1 MKEKQ
6 FVDYYDALGLEGNAS
21 DWEIRNAYRKLAKK
35 YHPDMVIGLSEEA
48 QKECEEKFKLIN
60 EAHETLTK
68 KISKLKYDFE
78 YKKQQR
84 KLRFTNVYQEDDVVE
99 EVENTEKETEDLS
112 AVWPRSKSRTSSEQE
127 VTEIVK
133 ASAGEFT
140 DLDFDYLNSL
150 TARRYEPRPK
160 KKTDFSVKV
169 KNGVVH
175 AKSTFVALM
184 KENQMFKKGKYSKG
198 YSLKEKVIAGTLAV
212 VITGSVAAAIFSND
226 EDEVVASVV
235 ASESYD
241 DELMVTTAPTELIEE
256 TTEATEAKDNSI
268 TLYRVH
274 TVVTGDTLAIYSIE
288 SNTTQEEIKRVNNTK
303 SDTVQLGKDYII
315 PYIVEPEDLKF
326 YTQVAQYNPIMSIEE
341 FAKEYE
347 TNIGTLET
355 LNPEAIDYNGSQY
368 VISTDTLVVP
378 NFITKEDYQVL
389 KAAEAIQ
396 QKTYTK
402 NN

>member
-1 MKEKQ
+1 
-6 FVDYYDALGLEGNAS
+6 
-21 DWEIRNAYRKLAKK
+21 
-35 YHPDMVIGLSEEA
+35 
-48 QKECEEKFKLIN
+48 
-60 EAHETLTK
+60 
-68 KISKLKYDFE
+68 
-78 YKKQQR
+78 
-84 KLRFTNVYQEDDVVE
+84 
-99 EVENTEKETEDLS
+99 
-112 AVWPRSKSRTSSEQE
+112 
-127 VTEIVK
+127 
-133 ASAGEFT
+133 
-140 DLDFDYLNSL
+140 
-150 TARRYEPRPK
+150 
-160 KKTDFSVKV
+160 
-169 KNGVVH
+169 
-175 AKSTFVALM
+175 M

-241 DELMVTTAPTELIEE
+241 DELMATTAPTELIEE